1 MVVRD
6 PFAVIDN
13 VLQLVDNVDEGEYVE
28 ILHGNLD
35 SLLVGASKAREIAF
49 SKIKDGMDIHSV
61 FCIDCISRVLFM
73 ETDFTKE
80 LKAIS
85 HDVDVTGILAIGEI
99 ANSGESFLE
108 IYNKTI
114 VIGLW

>member
-1 MVVRD
+1 
-6 PFAVIDN
+6 
-13 VLQLVDNVDEGEYVE
+13 
-28 ILHGNLD
+28 
-35 SLLVGASKAREIAF
+35 
-49 SKIKDGMDIHSV
+49 
-61 FCIDCISRVLFM
+61 M

-80 LKAIS
+80 LKAIG
-85 HDVDVTGILAIGEI
+85 HEVDVTGILAIGEI